1 MTSVAKVGNTQ
12 ISTTGKVYRNFSV
25 AELVEMALSRGEGV
39 LAANGALVVEARRRP
54 GRSPTDRFFVES
66 ESTKNTIWWSSINQP
81 VSQET
86 FDKLLDKAAKY
97 LSTKDLFVFDGFA
110 GANFKYRLPLRVVAE
125 KAWHGLFSETLF
137 IRPTQEEL
145 ASHEP
150 EFTVIGACDLLADPK
165 TDGTKSEVFIGID
178 FDKKVI
184 LIIGSYYGGEIKK
197 GVFTVLN
204 YLMPQRGVFSMH
216 CSANI
221 GEDQDSALFFGLSG
235 TGKTTLSADPTR
247 RLIGDDEHGWTDEG
261 IFNFEGGCY
270 AKVIRLSKEKEPQI
284 WNAIRF
290 GSILENV
297 IVDPQTRVIDYNDA
311 AITENTRA
319 TYPVEYIPNCVIPG
333 VGKNPQNIVFLVCD
347 AFGVMPPIAELTP
360 EMAMFHFISGYTAKV
375 AGTEAGIVEPQTTFS
390 SCFGAPF
397 LPLHPATYA
406 KFLGERLKKH
416 KVRCW
421 LLNTGWSG
429 GPYGVGSR
437 MDITLTR
444 SLLTAALSG
453 ALNDVPRKPDPI
465 FKVLIP
471 EKCPGVP
478 TEMLNACNTWK
489 DKKAYNEK
497 AKELAAQFKKNFE
510 LYADQATPEI
520 IAAGPNI

>member
-1 MTSVAKVGNTQ
+1 MTVVTKIGNEE
-12 ISTTGKVYRNFSV
+12 IKTTKNVYRNLS
-25 AELVEMALSRGEGV
+25 ATELVEMALARGEGK
-39 LAANGALVVEARRRP
+39 LAVNGALVVEARRRP
-54 GRSPTDRFFVES
+54 GRSPLDRFIVET
-66 ESTKNTIWWSSINQP
+66 ESTKKSVWWSAINQP

-86 FDKLLDKAAKY
+86 FDKLLNKTASY
-97 LSTKDLFVFDGFA
+97 LARKDLFIFDGFA
-110 GANFKYRLPLRVVAE
+110 GANPKYRLPLRVVAQ
-125 KAWHGLFSETLF
+125 KAWHGLFAETLF
-137 IRPTQEEL
+137 IRPTREEL
-145 ASHEP
+145 ASHKP
-150 EFTVIGACDLLADPK
+150 EFTVIDACDLLADPK

-197 GVFTVLN
+197 SIFSVLN
-204 YLMPQRGVFSMH
+204 YVMPKKGVFSMH
-216 CSANI
+216 CSANV
-221 GEDQDSALFFGLSG
+221 GKNGDSALFFGLSG
-235 TGKTTLSADPTR
+235 TGKTTLSADPSR

-270 AKVIRLSKEKEPQI
+270 AKVIRLSHEKEPQI

-297 IVDPQTRVIDYNDA
+297 IVDPKTRVIDYNDS

-375 AGTEAGIVEPQTTFS
+375 AGTEAGIIEPQTTFS

-397 LPLHPATYA
+397 LPLHPATYT

-453 ALNDVPRKPDPI
+453 ALNDVPRQQDPL
-465 FKVLIP
+465 FRVLIP
-471 EKCPGVP
+471 QKCPGVP
-478 TEMLNACNTWK
+478 QEMLNSRNTWK
-489 DKKAYNEK
+489 DKKAYDEK
-497 AKELAAQFKKNFE
+497 ARELASKFKKNFE
-510 LYADQATPEI
+510 QFASQATPEI